1 MILLTSN
8 GSHDRSFHQLRMD
21 VGMDVGMD
29 AGVIA
34 LL

>member
-8 GSHDRSFHQLRMD
+8 GPRDRSFRQLR
-21 VGMDVGMD
+21 MDVGMD